1 MAQKIRILFL
11 SANPWTT
18 SRILVDEEARE
29 VFEKLQEGSHR
40 EHFELHKH
48 AAIRP
53 ADLQR
58 LLLMYK
64 PHIVHFSGHGHKKQR
79 IILGGTPGRGKL
91 VDRQGLV
98 DVFALYRSHLRLVF
112 LNACFTRLQASSLS
126 EVIDF
131 AIGTGRGIGDKGS
144 VVFAG
149 AFYRALAFGLSIIG
163 AFASAKAEL
172 ALTKVPRT
180 QGLELFVRDASACD
194 HFFPPPDSGLSLSNR
209 NLIHISADLPTTRS
223 ETDEIGASKDAF
235 AEPGWSFP
243 PRVAH
248 RLVLIKYERVESG
261 ILRCPAEQ
269 EAISTAARQVAQRT
283 SEHERMAKAG
293 TRVRQ
298 KHSRSRNSLKRKN
311 GSGK

>member
-1 MAQKIRILFL
+1 MSERIRILFL

-58 LLLMYK
+58 LLLMYR

-98 DVFALYRSHLRLVF
+98 EVFALYRSHLRLVF

-149 AFYRALAFGLSIIG
+149 AFYRALAFGLSITD

-194 HFFPPPDSGLSLSNR
+194 QFFPLPDSSLSSSNR
-209 NLIHISADLPTTRS
+209 NLIRVWPDSSATRF
-223 ETDEIGASKDAF
+223 ETDQIGACQDSF
-235 AEPGWSFP
+235 GESGWPFP
-243 PRVAH
+243 LTVAH
-248 RLVLIKYERVESG
+248 RLVLIKYEQVESG
-261 ILRCPAEQ
+261 LPRSSAEQ
-269 EAISTAARQVAQRT
+269 EAIAIAAPQVARHT
-283 SEHERMAKAG
+283 SKHERMETAG

-311 GSGK
+311 GSGR